1 MIHSMYTPGR
11 ELSCQFPV
19 NTPRAALR
27 QSAPGCLARL
37 SAIQRTH
44 EVVFMPGVNDV
55 LRIPIYDPK
64 SLIWNRNGIVHNDEY
79 RNQETR

>member
-1 MIHSMYTPGR
+1 MIHCTHTSGR
-11 ELSCQFPV
+11 ELSYQFPV

-44 EVVFMPGVNDV
+44 KVVFIPGVNDV
-55 LRIPIYDPK
+55 PRIPIYDLK
-64 SLIWNRNGIVHNDEY
+64 SLIWNSNGIVYNDEY
-79 RNQETR
+79 RHQETR